1 VPHLVELN
9 IGHSIV
15 SRALT
20 VGIGNA
26 VQEMLRLMEDY
37 RG

>member
-9 IGHSIV
+9 IGHTII
-15 SRALT
+15 SRAVT
-20 VGIGNA
+20 VGLAAA
-26 VQEMLRLMEDY
+26 VQEMLRLMANY